1 MLALA
6 GASLSALGGGLLIA
20 AATFLIWL
28 YSGSKAHA
36 PAVSPPQSEDE
47 AEDEGSDSGAVADI
61 PWCVVSCLYIGL
73 MGTQDRH
80 DKS

>member
-6 GASLSALGGGLLIA
+6 GASLSALGGGLLVS

-36 PAVSPPQSEDE
+36 PVHSPPQSELD
-47 AEDEGSDSGAVADI
+47 EDEDSDSGAF
-61 PWCVVSCLYIGL
+61 WRL
-73 MGTQDRH
+73 
-80 DKS
+80 